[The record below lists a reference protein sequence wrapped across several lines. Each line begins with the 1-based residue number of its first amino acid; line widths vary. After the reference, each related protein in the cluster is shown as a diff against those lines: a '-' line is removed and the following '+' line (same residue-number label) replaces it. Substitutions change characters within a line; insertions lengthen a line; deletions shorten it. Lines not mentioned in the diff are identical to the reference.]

1 MKRVRTAATVA
12 ATLAAM
18 ALVTSPAG
26 AYQPATGTI
35 TVDPTS
41 GSPGTPFVF
50 SGDGCVSEAGPGL
63 VEVFVFQGE
72 SLITVLPPGFSGI
85 DDEGNWGVGMVPNG
99 FVSEEAAVGEWHATA
114 TCSDAET
121 GEPIVD
127 YEEATFTVTAPPTP
141 PSTTAPTAPAAP
153 AAPAPPQAQPA
164 APVTARPTFA
174 G

>member
-1 MKRVRTAATVA
+1 MTRVRAAATVA

-18 ALVTSPAG
+18 ALVSSPAG

-41 GSPGTPFVF
+41 GSPGTPFIF

-72 SLITVLPPGFSGI
+72 SLVTVLLPEFSGI
-85 DDEGNWGVGMVPNG
+85 DDEGNWAMGMVPNG
-99 FVSEEAAVGEWHATA
+99 FMASEAAVGEWHASA

-121 GEPIVD
+121 GDPIVD
-127 YEEATFTVTAPPTP
+127 YEDATFTVTAPPSP
-141 PSTTAPTAPAAP
+141 PSP
-153 AAPAPPQAQPA
+153 PAPPAPPTPATPQAQPA
-164 APVTARPTFA
+164 APVTARPNFA

>member
-1 MKRVRTAATVA
+1 
-12 ATLAAM
+12 M

-26 AYQPATGTI
+26 AYQPSTGTI
-35 TVDPTS
+35 TVDPTN
-41 GSPGTPFVF
+41 GSPGTVFAF

-63 VEVFVFQGE
+63 VQVFVFQGE
-72 SLITVLPPGFSGI
+72 SLITVLPPEFSGI
-85 DDEGNWGVGMVPNG
+85 DDEGNWAVGMVPNG
-99 FVSEEAAVGEWHATA
+99 FVSSEAAVGEWHATA

-127 YEEATFTVTAPPTP
+127 YEEATFTVTAPPSP

-153 AAPAPPQAQPA
+153 TPPAAPATPQAPPA
-164 APVTARPTFA
+164 APVTARPTFT